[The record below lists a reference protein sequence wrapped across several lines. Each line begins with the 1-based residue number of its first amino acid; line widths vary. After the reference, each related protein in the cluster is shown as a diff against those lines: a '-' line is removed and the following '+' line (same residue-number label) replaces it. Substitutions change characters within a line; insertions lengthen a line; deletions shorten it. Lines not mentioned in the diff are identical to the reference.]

1 MSSSVRFLVI
11 AAYVLISALIV
22 FKSGYESGDYLK
34 MAFSLCS
41 FVVLFIIYKTS
52 NRNSARD

>member
-1 MSSSVRFLVI
+1 MSSSMRFLVI
-11 AAYVLISALIV
+11 AAYLLISALIV

-41 FVVLFIIYKTS
+41 FVILFVIYRTS
-52 NRNSARD
+52 NGNSVRD